1 MLETEKLSPSVTTP
15 GLHQRRRS
23 HASSYEWSSLVR
35 LSDNNSLLDFQLH
48 NLFLMHK
55 TKGRT
60 RLQTTEI
67 HFEVFFNPTLIYPSP
82 LQT

>member
-1 MLETEKLSPSVTTP
+1 MLETEKLNPSVTTP
-15 GLHQRRRS
+15 GLHQRQRS
-23 HASSYEWSSLVR
+23 HASSYKWSSLVR
-35 LSDNNSLLDFQLH
+35 LRDNSLLDFQLH

-60 RLQTTEI
+60 RLQTIEI
-67 HFEVFFNPTLIYPSP
+67 HFEVFFNPTLIYPSS